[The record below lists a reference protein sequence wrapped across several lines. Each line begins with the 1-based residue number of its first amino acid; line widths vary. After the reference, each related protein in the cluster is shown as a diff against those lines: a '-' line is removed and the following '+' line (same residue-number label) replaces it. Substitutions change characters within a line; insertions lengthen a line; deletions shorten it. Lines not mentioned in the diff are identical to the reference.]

1 MFTSDGYECNKILA
15 TAPTT
20 TPITTDTQATTTIP
34 ITTTTPITTDTP
46 AATTTPTL
54 GKIDKGICARVIC
67 GENNFRKVVDG
78 FAVIDCNCDAC
89 FENFCQAENW

>member
-15 TAPTT
+15 TAP
-20 TPITTDTQATTTIP
+20 
-34 ITTTTPITTDTP
+34 TTTPITTDTP